1 MCGHYLQ
8 QLSIAQVF
16 VGDVLFVGGFF
27 HADDTL
33 RPQPCLSQQRLQLG
47 HGQRRLEVVD
57 EVVDCLE
64 LDALPGQ
71 DTPDLP
77 AGASSGL
84 LVNGDCAFLLHIALT
99 ELLLGPV
106 AVNAQ

>member
-27 HADDTL
+27 HADDIL

-47 HGQRRLEVVD
+47 YRQRLL

-77 AGASSGL
+77 AGASGRL
-84 LVNGDCAFLLHIALT
+84 LVNSDSGFLFHVISASMRCFP
-99 ELLLGPV
+99 G
-106 AVNAQ
+106 

>member
-27 HADDTL
+27 HADDIL

-47 HGQRRLEVVD
+47 YRQRLLEVVT
-57 EVVDCLE
+57 VSNS
-64 LDALPGQ
+64 
-71 DTPDLP
+71 TPCP
-77 AGASSGL
+77 
-84 LVNGDCAFLLHIALT
+84 VRTRLT
-99 ELLLGPV
+99 SRQVLQVGFS
-106 AVNAQ
+106 